1 MPLIS
6 PNNKEPDMSATLELT
21 KDLISRP
28 SVTPEDFGCQLLLA
42 SRLEAIGFT
51 VEHLRFGQ
59 EGNWTDNIWARRGQQ
74 GPVLAFAGHT
84 DVVPTGPVENWT
96 FPPFEPTIDD
106 GLLYGRG
113 TADMKGSIAAF
124 VTACERFIADHDDHE
139 GSIAFLIT
147 SDEEGPA
154 TGGTVKVIETLEA
167 RGEKI
172 DWCIVGE
179 PTSTDNV
186 GDVVKNGRRGSL
198 NGRLTIQGKQG
209 HIAYPHLAENPIH
222 LLAPALTELC
232 RAEWDQGNEDFP
244 PTSFQVSN
252 LNSGTG
258 VTNVIPGT
266 ADLVFNFRYSTE
278 VTHEQ
283 LQQKVE
289 EILDG
294 HALNYDLNW
303 ELSGKP
309 FRTASGALVDAVKD
323 AIKSTTGYD
332 TELSTSGGT
341 SDGRFIAPTGAQ
353 VIELGPLNATIHQIN
368 ECVSVADLDT
378 LSTIYESV
386 LTKLLINN

>member
-1 MPLIS
+1 
-6 PNNKEPDMSATLELT
+6 MSTTLELA

-28 SVTPEDFGCQLLLA
+28 SVTPEDFGCQQLLA
-42 SRLEAIGFT
+42 DRLIAIGFT
-51 VEHLRFGQ
+51 IEHLRFGD
-59 EGNWTDNIWARRGQQ
+59 TDNIWARRGTQS
-74 GPVLAFAGHT
+74 PVLAFAGHT
-84 DVVPTGPVENWT
+84 DVVPTGPEESWT
-96 FPPFEPTIDD
+96 SPPFEPVIRD

-124 VTACERFIADHDDHE
+124 VTACERFIAETPDHN

-179 PTSTDNV
+179 PTSTDKV
-186 GDVVKNGRRGSL
+186 GDVVKNGRRGSM
-198 NGRLTIQGKQG
+198 NGRLTINGKQG

-222 LLAPALTELC
+222 LLTPVLTELC
-232 RAEWDQGNEDFP
+232 SIEWDQGNEDFP
-244 PTSFQVSN
+244 PTCFQISN
-252 LNSGTG
+252 INAGTG

-266 ADLVFNFRYSTE
+266 AEVIFNFRYSTE

-283 LQQKVE
+283 LQQQVQAVLGKH
-289 EILDG
+289 G
-294 HALNYDLNW
+294 LNYDLSW
-303 ELSGKP
+303 QLSGKP
-309 FRTASGALVDAVKD
+309 FRTASGTLVDAVQS
-323 AIKSTTGYD
+323 AIKSTTGYP

-353 VIELGPLNATIHQIN
+353 VIELGPLNATIHQID
-368 ECVSVADLDT
+368 ECVSVADLDI
-378 LSTIYESV
+378 LSNIYETL
-386 LTKLLINN
+386 LTKLLK